1 MEKKKISSHIA
12 LVDAFPKKL
21 RGEGL
26 DYSHGLTFL
35 DDPRVE
41 YDTGNKQQC

>member
-1 MEKKKISSHIA
+1 MLVSSKKISSHVA

-26 DYSHGLTFL
+26 DYSHGLSFIN
-35 DDPRVE
+35 DPHVE
-41 YDTGNKQQC
+41 YDTGV